1 MKQEKD
7 IWFPAKKFGIGWRL
21 PVTWQG
27 WVVSLSYLL
36 IILGGSFTLADTP
49 RSKMFFLLFALALTI
64 LFIYICIK
72 KGRSSNGVGEI
83 KTKYNSW
90 DS

>member
-72 KGRSSNGVGEI
+72 KGEKLKWRWGDKN
-83 KTKYNSW
+83 
-90 DS
+90 